1 MAKTQKYDED
11 QLLDAVVKYAE
22 IERKKIKATELAK
35 WCRNNIEG
43 LEEVRDYH
51 FTRPIREKVS
61 AKYCYAAHESR
72 LHQNDR
78 CKRFALCLVL
88 TVRFRSLAPWGKL
101 FQLFI

>member
-51 FTRPIREKVS
+51 LLVQLEK
-61 AKYCYAAHESR
+61 KMKK
-72 LHQNDR
+72 Q
-78 CKRFALCLVL
+78 
-88 TVRFRSLAPWGKL
+88 GK
-101 FQLFI
+101 